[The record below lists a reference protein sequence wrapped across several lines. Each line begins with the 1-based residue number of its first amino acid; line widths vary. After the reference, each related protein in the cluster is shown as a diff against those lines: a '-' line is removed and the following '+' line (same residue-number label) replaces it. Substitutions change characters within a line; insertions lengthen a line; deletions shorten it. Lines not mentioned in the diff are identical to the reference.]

1 MASEPDPDRLKAL
14 EEKLQK
20 VKGKEAPRQTAT
32 AKGFS
37 QGEVAWRMVIELAT
51 GIGLGFAIGYG
62 IDVLLGTL
70 PIFLV
75 IFTLFGFAAGILRR
89 HKSLTTKIFG
99 SIKRLTAKFPGS
111 THDTAEGTSTSFGC
125 LGSGLL
131 STVIAGVATHSE
143 NL

>member
-1 MASEPDPDRLKAL
+1 MASEPDPDRLRAL
-14 EEKLQK
+14 EDRLQK
-20 VKGKEAPRQTAT
+20 VRGKEPPAQTST

-75 IFTLFGFAAGILRR
+75 IFTLFGFAAGIRTML
-89 HKSLTTKIFG
+89 G
-99 SIKRLTAKFPGS
+99 TAKELGRK
-111 THDTAEGTSTSFGC
+111 AEAAARDEG
-125 LGSGLL
+125 
-131 STVIAGVATHSE
+131 
-143 NL
+143 N